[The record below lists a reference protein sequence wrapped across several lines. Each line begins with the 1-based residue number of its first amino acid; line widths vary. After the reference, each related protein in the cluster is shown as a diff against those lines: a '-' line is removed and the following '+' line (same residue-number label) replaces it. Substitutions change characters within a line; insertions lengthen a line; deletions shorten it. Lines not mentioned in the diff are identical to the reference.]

1 MRLDGTRYRS
11 LALGFS
17 TLGVCRALPSIA
29 VGPVGTE
36 AVTTVVPGPLRHE
49 QEVLMTSIQR
59 LTQEQVASLA
69 YTVAEL
75 RQLARE
81 HGVLIPRGTLH
92 HEVVAK
98 LTAAGVELPAKPL

>member
-1 MRLDGTRYRS
+1 MLD
-11 LALGFS
+11 L
-17 TLGVCRALPSIA
+17 
-29 VGPVGTE
+29 
-36 AVTTVVPGPLRHE
+36 LRHE
-49 QEVLMTSIQR
+49 QEVLMTSIRR
-59 LTQEQVASLA
+59 LTQEQVASLG

-98 LTAAGVELPAKPL
+98 LTAAGVELPPKRG